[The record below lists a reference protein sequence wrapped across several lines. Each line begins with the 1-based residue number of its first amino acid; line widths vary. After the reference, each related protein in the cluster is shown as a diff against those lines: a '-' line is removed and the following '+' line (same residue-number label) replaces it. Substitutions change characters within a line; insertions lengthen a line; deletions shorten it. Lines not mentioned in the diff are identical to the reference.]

1 MTVTRWEHRLEILQL
16 AGKDH
21 DASRAAAVSALDALG
36 SEGWEVIG
44 FSPSSAAS
52 HGFRVETNEY
62 VVLLKRPAKGR
73 S

>member
-1 MTVTRWEHRLEILQL
+1 MTVTRWEHRLELLQL
-16 AGKDH
+16 TGKDH
-21 DASRAAAVSALDALG
+21 GEASRAEAVSTLDALG

-73 S
+73 